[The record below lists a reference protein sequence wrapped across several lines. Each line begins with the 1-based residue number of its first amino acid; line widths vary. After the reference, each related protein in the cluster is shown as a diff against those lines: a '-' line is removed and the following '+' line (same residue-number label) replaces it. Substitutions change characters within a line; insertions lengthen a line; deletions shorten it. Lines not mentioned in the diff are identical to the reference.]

1 MSHLE
6 YDVMY
11 GGKTQYEGEL
21 KWLRVV
27 YENKTLREEIDCF
40 LADGYKINAIRI
52 FMRWCER
59 EHKDALKNDTK
70 PPLRISKDT
79 VETYYRRRRFA
90 TKMLSL
96 MQIIADPRTG
106 LLTGDKDIDY
116 KFVMEKWELMDKSLI
131 WNPNRLM
138 LEDMNRMYKKY
149 KVKR

>member
-59 EHKDALKNDTK
+59 EHKDAFKRYIREG
-70 PPLRISKDT
+70 LR
-79 VETYYRRRRFA
+79 
-90 TKMLSL
+90 
-96 MQIIADPRTG
+96 
-106 LLTGDKDIDY
+106 
-116 KFVMEKWELMDKSLI
+116 
-131 WNPNRLM
+131 
-138 LEDMNRMYKKY
+138 
-149 KVKR
+149 

>member
-52 FMRWCER
+52 FI
-59 EHKDALKNDTK
+59 DANHCRSKNR
-70 PPLRISKDT
+70 PLD
-79 VETYYRRRRFA
+79 
-90 TKMLSL
+90 
-96 MQIIADPRTG
+96 G
-106 LLTGDKDIDY
+106 
-116 KFVMEKWELMDKSLI
+116 
-131 WNPNRLM
+131 
-138 LEDMNRMYKKY
+138 
-149 KVKR
+149 

>member
-1 MSHLE
+1 
-6 YDVMY
+6 
-11 GGKTQYEGEL
+11 
-21 KWLRVV
+21 
-27 YENKTLREEIDCF
+27 
-40 LADGYKINAIRI
+40 
-52 FMRWCER
+52 
-59 EHKDALKNDTK
+59 
-70 PPLRISKDT
+70 
-79 VETYYRRRRFA
+79 
-90 TKMLSL
+90 

>member
-52 FMRWCER
+52 FKRWC
-59 EHKDALKNDTK
+59 
-70 PPLRISKDT
+70 
-79 VETYYRRRRFA
+79 
-90 TKMLSL
+90 
-96 MQIIADPRTG
+96 
-106 LLTGDKDIDY
+106 
-116 KFVMEKWELMDKSLI
+116 
-131 WNPNRLM
+131 
-138 LEDMNRMYKKY
+138 
-149 KVKR
+149 